1 MRRNRHRSTLAAGY
15 NGVGCA
21 VTGTATRAEN
31 RIARFHRGALSD
43 RVRRASLPAESKS
56 LPGKHHPTTMR
67 WPPVRDTPKGER
79 RTRKHE
85 ARVMDLKSD
94 HAGPGPQVTPKNSPN
109 ILQWC
114 KRHTM
119 GEFAPDGRYCLHPI
133 VSRGRRPANGHHCQR
148 SSSIAAERQGT
159 TRKTRPAAQ
168 AGLPAINSRST
179 TFSCRHDGVP
189 KSSANGSVVLLDDVR
204 RNAPTRGHR
213 DALRLS
219 PFPDG
224 LGVDRRRRGM
234 PRRLGRLRAGPY
246 ATGR

>member
-1 MRRNRHRSTLAAGY
+1 MTSRTASRKRAAAGTATQPRQAPKSAPLDAGRQVQRRGMRRNRHR
-15 NGVGCA
+15 
-21 VTGTATRAEN
+21 ATRAEN

-43 RVRRASLPAESKS
+43 RVRRASPPAESKS

-85 ARVMDLKSD
+85 ARVVDLKSD

-119 GEFAPDGRYCLHPI
+119 GEFAPDGRYCFHPI
-133 VSRGRRPANGHHCQR
+133 VARGRRPANGHHCQR

-159 TRKTRPAAQ
+159 TRKTRPAACRPGFRQ
-168 AGLPAINSRST
+168 SIRGRRLSAAVTTASRSRQPMAAWYFST
-179 TFSCRHDGVP
+179 TSDG
-189 KSSANGSVVLLDDVR
+189 
-204 RNAPTRGHR
+204 TRPR
-213 DALRLS
+213 ADTE
-219 PFPDG
+219 
-224 LGVDRRRRGM
+224 M
-234 PRRLGRLRAGPY
+234 PCA
-246 ATGR
+246 